1 MMKTNTSRE
10 AAVNRSAQSAVAS
23 TCTRLNR
30 RTGSRAQSN
39 ARATALALSLAG
51 ALVGAGLARP
61 AQAQDAAPADA
72 APADAAPA
80 DAAPADAAG
89 ARVSSA
95 PASVASLT
103 PEQQAQGASLI
114 REAIGLA
121 EAESTRGFSR
131 TRLSVVRGAASLLP
145 LLEPSVRE
153 QLVSRWMRLAMA
165 GGVSREVRLGAF
177 SDFFDAASRRDG
189 EFARRVAGRL
199 TGDDAARAGA
209 YITLSERSEGY
220 SWKTANDYA
229 LRAQAAAR
237 QEGVPQIR
245 ARALAFVALRM
256 ATLNPE
262 LRPASVVEASRAVR
276 RLRGG
281 RERDYLLAEVAG
293 AAAKFDIPTARRIGA
308 SIGDERLRNLALARS
323 NLSEISQTTLSATTQ
338 DRVAALAKAAARY
351 DVRAIPILLQLPPQ
365 SDVLRALSDSLPP
378 LYPTAS
384 SSVPVSTLER
394 LWNFS
399 QGAEPSVYK
408 DQLQSRL
415 ARQMILHDLWR
426 GRAWGKQLAWKGGR
440 VQAGTFLNQVAR
452 ARSSALSS
460 RASSLQDLADR
471 NIARAL
477 LEARSLRPEAR
488 AEALL
493 LLAGQVLT

>member
-1 MMKTNTSRE
+1 MIKTNTSRE
-10 AAVNRSAQSAVAS
+10 AAVTADATAS
-23 TCTRLNR
+23 TCTCSNR
-30 RTGSRAQSN
+30 RRTSHQASQVKLH
-39 ARATALALSLAG
+39 ARAGALALALSS
-51 ALVGAGLARP
+51 ALVGAGLMP
-61 AQAQDAAPADA
+61 
-72 APADAAPA
+72 
-80 DAAPADAAG
+80 G
-89 ARVSSA
+89 ARAQGVA
-95 PASVASLT
+95 PASVASLS
-103 PEQQAQGASLI
+103 PEQQGQGASLI
-114 REAIGLA
+114 EEAIGLA

-131 TRLSVVRGAASLLP
+131 TRLSVVRGAPSLLP
-145 LLEPSVRE
+145 LLESPARE
-153 QLVSRWMRLAMA
+153 QLLSRWMRLAMA
-165 GGVSREVRLGAF
+165 GGVSREVRLDAF
-177 SDFFDAASRRDG
+177 SDFFDSATRRDG

-209 YITLSERSEGY
+209 YITLSERSERF

-229 LRAQAAAR
+229 LQAQAAAR
-237 QEGVPQIR
+237 RERVPEIR
-245 ARALAFVALRM
+245 ARALTFVALRM

-262 LRPASVVEASRAVR
+262 LRPASIVEATRAVR
-276 RLRGG
+276 GATGG
-281 RERDYLLAEVAG
+281 RERDFLLAEVAG

-308 SIGDERLRNLALARS
+308 SIGDGGLRNLALARS
-323 NLSEISQTTLSATTQ
+323 NLSEISQTTLSVATQ

-378 LYPTAS
+378 LYPSAS

-399 QGAEPSVYK
+399 QSAEPSVYK

-440 VQAGTFLNQVAR
+440 VQVGTFLNQVSTAR
-452 ARSSALSS
+452 RSALSL
-460 RASSLQDLADR
+460 RAGSLQDLADR
-471 NIARAL
+471 NISRAL